1 MPPANIR
8 FSCPGGSENGAPI
21 RNYETN
27 GEGAAGAQAR
37 GSLTKCQVRGG
48 GEGGKRE
55 GVQTGGDGSLG
66 VRRTVRT
73 SMGDP
78 VRGLIEGGKRM
89 AVVADAVSKG

>member
-1 MPPANIR
+1 MKTRIAGKEAAR
-8 FSCPGGSENGAPI
+8 AI

-37 GSLTKCQVRGG
+37 GPLTKYQVRGG
-48 GEGGKRE
+48 GEGGKGE
-55 GVQTGGDGSLG
+55 GVQTGGDESLG

-78 VRGLIEGGKRM
+78 HIVRGLIEGGKRM
-89 AVVADAVSKG
+89 AVAKACQQRARR